1 MDAAAA
7 QGWSAWDLEQ
17 LAGQCGVAVKLSV
30 ARQKETTTLDAVFI
44 KGSLDGA
51 DSGTCIAFKTVE
63 YDDGSVSPFATSRLQ
78 ELVFRTHL
86 ENNLLERL
94 REVLPSYMVPDQ
106 LLSVDALPLQ
116 TSGKL
121 DRRQLAAMAAKDG
134 SRDAHRAAEDDQNI
148 LPADEV
154 EVRLCAIFGRL
165 LSVRAV
171 SPLANF
177 FQIGGH
183 SLLAT
188 RLKSALESEFHVA
201 VPLRTIFARST
212 PRKLAASIREGLTF
226 APFDQHIGLPM
237 KPILSH
243 SHPSDPS
250 DELSLDMTTPFDGT
264 HYQLSFAQQRLWFLS
279 KLAYYGSQNICYNT
293 PYILELKGPLN
304 IVALERTIQEIVSR
318 HEILRTIFVEVNYA
332 PATQVVDF
340 CPRLEVIP
348 VDPDTDERTMRALM
362 GDCIRRPFALDR
374 EPSVRTTLF
383 QLSENHFHLL
393 LCMHHIIVDGFSF
406 DVIRQELAEIYV
418 AFSAGKDHEVPPLHI
433 QYKEFAQWQR
443 SEDFERMVQPQL
455 EYWTKHLKGN
465 QAAELP
471 TDFPRPQHLSYEGKA
486 YIAEFPSELFTR
498 LGQVCRQE
506 RVTMFML
513 LSAAFR
519 MVQFQLTGQTDAS
532 FAFPIA
538 NRNRAET
545 ERLVGF
551 FVNTQIL
558 RLKVRPGMTFLELI
572 QQVRDLSMA
581 AFEYQDLPFERIV
594 SILNPT
600 RDLNR
605 NPLAQIILAYQTVKT
620 APFNIGD
627 VHASNPRINMDT
639 TRFDMEIHFFPKG
652 DGLAG
657 QFVYC
662 TDLFKEETIVD
673 LTERLQK
680 VLEQAV
686 DNVRFAI
693 NPPRSSSTL
702 RQPTP
707 SDVAAYLRDYVP
719 CEFPLD
725 MPRCSDSAS
734 PQRGTHSF
742 VLPPTVRDTLRASSI
757 GGEELLTL
765 YLTALSVLN
774 HRYTRQEDITIG
786 LATSKSLDITPA
798 RLTVYRDAALSA
810 ARDNAQTSVEKAS
823 EFSAVSIKDLSTA
836 VRRRQKSLTSAIH
849 VVLSHKSSNAPSREL
864 GLLVDLE
871 LRYGEVNEPDYQLI
885 YDQSLFRL
893 STIEVFC
900 ENFVDILETILLRP
914 DTVVEEIPFQNSAK
928 HLKRFG
934 VPLAPPPPPPI
945 CPLVD
950 ALKKSVDAYPDM
962 LALQEREFL
971 LTYSQLN
978 TATSLLAQKI
988 VQISGD
994 ACEFVAMCI
1003 PPSALA
1009 VISILAIVKAG
1020 AAYVPLDVRYPPE
1033 RLEMLLRESGAGL
1046 LITTS
1051 QSPEFAGDAEGIT
1064 HLDISNFLAE
1074 IDLASPADFVCA
1086 PRTDAAYVMYTSGST
1101 GVPKGVV
1108 VMQSAV
1114 VALVSN
1120 TDVFPFQAGD
1130 RIGMI
1135 NNLAWDASI
1144 IDIWCTLL
1152 TGATVVCFNRYDV
1165 LDLAVLAGHFQLFSI
1180 TGCFMSVALFRQA
1193 LDLAPQL
1200 FRKLRILQV
1209 GGEASYYENF
1219 QRVKSVNP
1227 SIRILNAYG
1236 PTETCVFAA
1245 TFWTDV
1251 PNMPTS
1257 GPVPIGLPMSTA
1269 QGLVVDT
1276 QGRLVPPGV
1285 VGELVIGG
1293 AGVGPGY
1300 LRRPKESAE
1309 AFVELGF
1316 DELNQGVARYYRTGD
1331 AMRWGPDGQLHFV
1344 GRMNAGQIKIRGQRL
1359 ELSEIEVAI
1368 RQTDLA
1374 NDAVVVHL
1382 KSHKGKDDLL
1392 IAYTVAAAPT
1402 SASQSHSLSPRLLE
1416 SLRKSLP
1423 SYMIPHLVRWIPTLP
1438 LTPNGKVDRHQLRA
1452 RAATDADS
1460 MLKDDAEE
1468 DGSDEPE
1475 DEVEKRLCRIM
1486 EALLGRTS
1494 IRRSTNFFDA
1504 GGHSLL
1510 ASRLVFRIQ
1519 EAFDISFALMD
1530 VFHTP
1535 VVKAM
1540 AGKIRQAI
1548 AARPADQ
1555 ISTTPPTLAPV
1566 YEEFHV
1572 PPVLVFSEEPR
1583 KPFLFCVP
1591 MATGLGH
1598 TFAALSR
1605 STDLFNVIA
1614 LNDPGYV
1621 ALDDFPQDQ
1630 VSTGHANTLRN
1641 PGMHTVE
1648 NHAKYYYARIVEE
1661 LARIGTTKSG
1671 AAPFN
1676 ILGYSYGGHVAVEV
1690 ARLAQDEGWTVN
1702 LFVLD
1707 TSVHPVHEAK
1717 LSQTQIE
1724 EAAHVVLP
1732 TVMSVVELPFGNMGE
1747 QGARLKH
1754 DIEVRTLTNIH
1765 TLHAHVM
1772 PRYEGHVT
1780 LFRTESN
1787 SGHGFV
1793 PLVGS
1798 LDEVLLHGNHYH
1810 LLEEE
1815 SGNLSVISAKV
1826 SAVLNA

>member
-1 MDAAAA
+1 DAAAA

-154 EVRLCAIFGRL
+154 EVRLFTPGE
-165 LSVRAV
+165 
-171 SPLANF
+171 F

-188 RLKSALESEFHVA
+188 RLKSALESEFHVV
-201 VPLRTIFARST
+201 VPLRTMFARST
-212 PRKLAASIREGLTF
+212 PRKLAASIREGLTS
-226 APFDQHIGLPM
+226 APFDQHIATLV
-237 KPILSH
+237 
-243 SHPSDPS
+243 
-250 DELSLDMTTPFDGT
+250 
-264 HYQLSFAQQRLWFLS
+264 LS
-279 KLAYYGSQNICYNT
+279 KLAYFGSQNICYNT

-332 PATQVVDF
+332 PATRVVDF
-340 CPRLEVIP
+340 CPHLEIIP

-362 GDCIRRPFALDR
+362 EDCIRRPFALDR

-418 AFSAGKDHEVPPLHI
+418 AFEAGKDHEVPPLHI

-455 EYWTKHLKGN
+455 EYWTKYLKGN

-471 TDFPRPQHLSYEGKA
+471 TDFPRPQHLNYEGKA
-486 YIAEFPSELFTR
+486 YIAEFPPELFTR

-538 NRNRAET
+538 NRNQAET
-545 ERLVGF
+545 ERLVGL

-572 QQVRDLSMA
+572 QQVQDLPMA
-581 AFEYQDLPFERIV
+581 AFEYQDLPFERI
-594 SILNPT
+594 
-600 RDLNR
+600 
-605 NPLAQIILAYQTVKT
+605 IILAYQTVKT

-725 MPRCSDSAS
+725 MPRCSDNAS

-823 EFSAVSIKDLSTA
+823 EFSAVSIKDISTA
-836 VRRRQKSLTSAIH
+836 VRRRQKSLTSAIY
-849 VVLSHKSSNAPSREL
+849 VVLSHKSSNASSREL

-885 YDQSLFRL
+885 YDQSLFWL
-893 STIEVFC
+893 NTIEVFC

-934 VPLAPPPPPPI
+934 VPLALPPPI

-988 VQISGD
+988 VQVSGD

-1051 QSPEFAGDAEGIT
+1051 QSPDFAGDAEGIT
-1064 HLDISNFLAE
+1064 RLDIFNFLAE
-1074 IDLASPADFVCA
+1074 IDLASSVNFVCA

-1101 GVPKGVV
+1101 GVPKGMVI
-1108 VMQSAV
+1108 MQSAV

-1120 TDVFPFQAGD
+1120 TDVFPFQPGD

-1135 NNLAWDASI
+1135 NNLAWDAS
-1144 IDIWCTLL
+1144 
-1152 TGATVVCFNRYDV
+1152 
-1165 LDLAVLAGHFQLFSI
+1165 
-1180 TGCFMSVALFRQA
+1180 CFMSVALFRQA

-1200 FRKLRILQV
+1200 FRKLRILQI
-1209 GGEASYYENF
+1209 GGEASYYENP
-1219 QRVKSVNP
+1219 QSVKSVNP
-1227 SIRILNAYG
+1227 SIRILNAYD

-1251 PNMPTS
+1251 ANMPTS
-1257 GPVPIGLPMSTA
+1257 GSVPIGLPMSTA
-1269 QGLVVDT
+1269 QVLIVDT
-1276 QGRLVPPGV
+1276 QGRLVPPGVVGELV

-1316 DELNQGVARYYRTGD
+1316 DELNPGVAWYYRTGD

-1438 LTPNGKVDRHQLRA
+1438 LTPNGKADRHQLRA
-1452 RAATDADS
+1452 RAATDVDS
-1460 MLKDDAEE
+1460 MLNDDAEE
-1468 DGSDEPE
+1468 DGSGEPE

-1486 EALLGRTS
+1486 EALLGCTS

-1510 ASRLVFRIQ
+1510 ASRLVFRMQ
-1519 EAFDISFALMD
+1519 EAFDIPFALMD
-1530 VFHTP
+1530 VFHSP

-1548 AARPADQ
+1548 AARPVDQ

-1621 ALDDFPQDQ
+1621 APDDFPQDQ

-1661 LARIGTTKSG
+1661 LARIGTTKPG

-1690 ARLAQDEGWTVN
+1690 ARLAQDEGWTIN

-1732 TVMSVVELPFGNMGE
+1732 TVMSVVKLPLGNMGE

-1780 LFRTESN
+1780 LSRTESN